1 MTVRVRIA
9 PSPTGYLHVGN
20 VRSALFNWLFARHH
34 GGTFVLRIDDTD
46 VERSEEEFEA
56 DIKDGMAWLGLDW
69 DEGVDVG
76 GPHGSYRQ
84 SDRFDRYR
92 EVVEELLAG
101 GWAYYDDRSSEELE
115 ALRVRAQKE
124 GKHPNVYI
132 RRPEAEATSGVVR
145 FSVPQDAPVEFVDLV
160 RDEMRFEPEVIDD
173 FVILRS
179 NGIPTY
185 HLASTVDDVDYA
197 ITHVVRGED
206 LLSSTPKH
214 ILLARAMR
222 AEPATYAHLPLL
234 FGPDGKKLSKRHGDT
249 SLKAYRESGYLPE
262 AMFNYLSLLGWSLDS
277 ETTIFSADQ
286 AVAAFDLDGVSKNPA
301 VFDVDKLQWMNGEYI
316 RAIDAADFAQ
326 RARPFVEGELG
337 RRVTP
342 DEWSTFAEVAPLL
355 QERVKLMPE
364 VGKMSTFLFADE
376 VDYDEPS
383 WSKVMKGDTPAPA
396 LEAALRRLS
405 EVETWTTE
413 SIEAALRSALED
425 TELNPR
431 KGWQPLRVA
440 VTGSQVSPPLFESM
454 AAIGQEA
461 TLARLDRAVRALET
475 R

>member
-56 DIKDGMAWLGLDW
+56 DIKGGMAWLGLDW

>member
-46 VERSEEEFEA
+46 VDRSEEEFEA
-56 DIKDGMAWLGLDW
+56 DIKTGMAWLGLDW

-92 EVVEELLAG
+92 EVVDGLLAG
-101 GWAYYDDRSSEELE
+101 GWAYYDDRSPEELE

-132 RRPEAEATSGVVR
+132 RRPEVEATSGVVR
-145 FSVPQDAPVEFVDLV
+145 FSVPQDAPVEFLDLV
-160 RDEMRFEPEVIDD
+160 RDDMRFEPGVIDD

-214 ILLARAMR
+214 ILLAGAMG
-222 AEPATYAHLPLL
+222 ADPATYAHLPLL

-316 RAIDAADFAQ
+316 RAIDTADFAQ

-337 RRVTP
+337 RPVTQ
-342 DEWSTFAEVAPLL
+342 DEWSTFSEIAPLL

-364 VGKMSTFLFADE
+364 VGEMSTFLFVDE
-376 VDYDEPS
+376 VEYDEGS

-396 LEAALRRLS
+396 LEAAIRRLS
-405 EVETWTTE
+405 ELEDWTAE
-413 SIEAALRSALED
+413 SIESALRSALED

-454 AAIGQEA
+454 VAIGQEA
-461 TLARLDRAVRALET
+461 TVARLNRALRALET
-475 R
+475 A

>member
-56 DIKDGMAWLGLDW
+56 DIKGGMAWLGLDW

-160 RDEMRFEPEVIDD
+160 RDDMRFEPEVIDD

-214 ILLARAMR
+214 ILLARAMG

-342 DEWSTFAEVAPLL
+342 DEWSTFTEVAPLL

-376 VDYDEPS
+376 VDYDERS

-461 TLARLDRAVRALET
+461 TLARLNRAVRALET